1 MPAELPKYTKNKKQG
16 NIGEALVQY
25 LLSDFCLVHKIDG
38 SNDIGND
45 FICEL
50 IKDESPTNLL
60 FYVQVKYTKR
70 KPIIKKETLEY
81 WRTSPIP
88 VYLFWIKDKKMPSG
102 QNDDD
107 KKWNFN
113 NFEKKYSQCTPIAHK
128 PIISDNN
135 TLKKD
140 IFSFKNFEKKSFLK
154 DLISDYC
161 RTQYQKGSTPVVEPR
176 DFLTL
181 QDKLDLEVPR
191 YQLLVDKIIPEY
203 KDSIIKNSWAN
214 LLSIAIALIAN
225 NYHDKDMVERIL
237 QLSNTLLEQDNR
249 DNSSYRDV
257 IESLRSKL
265 YI

>member
-1 MPAELPKYTKNKKQG
+1 MSELPKYTKNKKQG

-25 LLSDFCLVHKIDG
+25 ILSDFCLVHKIDG

-70 KPIIKKETLEY
+70 KPRIKDETLEY
-81 WRTSPIP
+81 WKTSPIP
-88 VYLFWIKDKKMPSG
+88 VYLFWIKDKKLDS
-102 QNDDD
+102 NYDN
-107 KKWNFN
+107 KKCDFK
-113 NFEKKYSQCTPIAHK
+113 NFEKKYSQCTPVVHESTFA
-128 PIISDNN
+128 NN
-135 TLKKD
+135 DILKKVS
-140 IFSFKNFEKKSFLK
+140 FNFKNFEKRSFLK

-191 YQLLVDKIIPEY
+191 YQLLVDEVIPEY
-203 KDSIIKNSWAN
+203 KKIIIKNGWAN
-214 LLSIAIALIAN
+214 LLSIAISLNAEDYQNKQVIKN
-225 NYHDKDMVERIL
+225 IL
-237 QLSNTLLEQDNR
+237 ELSKILLEKDYR
-249 DNSSYRDV
+249 DNSDYRGV
-257 IESLRSKL
+257 IELLISKFN
-265 YI
+265 I